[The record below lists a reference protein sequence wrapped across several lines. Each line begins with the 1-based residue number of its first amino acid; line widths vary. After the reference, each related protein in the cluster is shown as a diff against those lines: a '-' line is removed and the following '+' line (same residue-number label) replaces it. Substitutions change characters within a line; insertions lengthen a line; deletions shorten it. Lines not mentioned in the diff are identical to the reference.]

1 LSAVAEFE
9 RDLLLEQTAAGLTR
23 ARSAGK
29 RLGRPKALS
38 SRQESTA
45 LARLAQGLTVA
56 AVAREL
62 NTSRQ
67 TIMRLRTRS
76 AEQTL
81 SLRRATHNYRLQSTG
96 LQPHCARRLTTGQE
110 VSFAHIAAQTFSRQF
125 RPETC
130 HSTRSLEMSI
140 VGY

>member
-1 LSAVAEFE
+1 MSAVAEFE

-29 RLGRPKALS
+29 VLGRPKALGS
-38 SRQESTA
+38 KQESTA
-45 LARLAQGLTVA
+45 LDRLAQGLTVA

-76 AEQTL
+76 AEQA
-81 SLRRATHNYRLQSTG
+81 LR
-96 LQPHCARRLTTGQE
+96 
-110 VSFAHIAAQTFSRQF
+110 
-125 RPETC
+125 
-130 HSTRSLEMSI
+130 
-140 VGY
+140 